1 MHRTPPSE
9 RQLPGSRT
17 TDFGFSLVEVSVAI
31 AIIAFAFVALF
42 GLLPIGMQVSR
53 TSIDATNENWIVQDL
68 HSMVQVSEWKNVVEE
83 LSFEKSGEIFY
94 YDEEGRLVDTENE
107 KSTDATAQER
117 RLYAAKLLIEPL
129 FQPTPISDVENPE
142 MDTARRVIVVIVNA
156 VKPTPMKEF
165 TDLKTAEDVAKL
177 TKASEVRAR
186 AFIVTKMDSASAS

>member
-1 MHRTPPSE
+1 MHRPPPPKPRLLRPSAKD
-9 RQLPGSRT
+9 S
-17 TDFGFSLVEVSVAI
+17 GFSLVEVSVAI

-68 HSMVQVSEWKNVVEE
+68 HSMVQVSEWKNVINE
-83 LSFEKSGEIFY
+83 LSHEKSGEIFY

-107 KSTDATAQER
+107 KSADSTAQER

-129 FQPTPISDVENPE
+129 LQPTPISDVENPE
-142 MDTARRVIVVIVNA
+142 METARRVIVVLVNA
-156 VKPTPMKEF
+156 LKPTPMKQFENI
-165 TDLKTAEDVAKL
+165 KTAKDVAKL